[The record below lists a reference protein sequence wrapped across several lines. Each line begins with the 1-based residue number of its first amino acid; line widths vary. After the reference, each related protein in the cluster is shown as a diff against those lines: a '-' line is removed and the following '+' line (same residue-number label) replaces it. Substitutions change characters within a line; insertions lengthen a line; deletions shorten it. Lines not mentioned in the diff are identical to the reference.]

1 MKKLMSTIAII
12 ALIAGTGI
20 AQEGP
25 RGDHGPKDRTHVREG
40 KGRDMMADI
49 PDLTEA
55 QKKSLQE
62 IKKSGKEGAK
72 SQREAVKAVR
82 NKLADLK
89 TSTNPNINEINS
101 LIDEMH
107 KLEAEMDKSRMA
119 AFLKMRSVLTAEQLK
134 VFDAKQAEKRAE
146 REKRKKENMQIREAK

>member
-12 ALIAGTGI
+12 ALIVGTGI

-25 RGDHGPKDRTHVREG
+25 CGDHGPKDRAHAREG
-40 KGRDMMADI
+40 KGKEMMADI

-62 IKKSGKEGAK
+62 IKKSGKEGDK
-72 SQREAVKAVR
+72 SRHEAVKAVR
-82 NKLADLK
+82 DKLGDLK
-89 TSTNPNINEINS
+89 TSANPNINEINS

-107 KLEAEMDKSRMA
+107 KLEAELDKSRVA
-119 AFLKMRSVLTAEQLK
+119 SYLKMRSVLTAEQLK

-146 REKRKKENMQIREAK
+146 REKRKKEHMQMREAK